1 MLKQFIEEHK
11 IKSIV
16 CCFSG
21 GKDSL
26 CSTHYTLSTLK
37 DYSIKKYVCFVDT
50 TVMIPDIIEYVN
62 KMFKEH
68 FEPLEAECHILKPK
82 TSFWDMAK
90 DWGVPQ
96 KNRRWCC
103 FYLKLQ
109 PLYEFSEKIPHPL
122 AHVLGLRK
130 TESRRRKDFTFSYH
144 DVNRD
149 IWKINPIIEW
159 SDKQVLNYIKENHL
173 PISPH
178 YSKGVQETCIC
189 LTPGTMA
196 LTFNG
201 FKPIESLK
209 PGERIFSYG
218 SSVNIDSVEK
228 VYFRTIDEDIFE
240 IKPFYLLSFKCTK
253 EHPIFVRTYRHHF
266 SREDSDERHYWREI
280 NEPQWITAKELW
292 QFYKQNRSLSPLKR
306 ERVYLA
312 FPIPQVEVDVE
323 GLDEYKLKVL
333 GYYIS
338 DGSHIRQHRRSGI
351 KPQEGLRFI
360 VKEEEFAHH
369 IFDSLSKA
377 FQKSP
382 RLTETTNHRGQHF
395 YDVKLYGREYSKFIA
410 EHVIE
415 AKGVK
420 KKYKAFKPH
429 ILWLPR
435 HKLRILLESMW
446 EGDGSVYNYRNEQVS
461 AYATQSLNLALQVQL
476 MLLRVGEIYGIN
488 HGKVYLVKKTLNQK
502 SYGFIE
508 KDVLWTPLKYIRVFK
523 HSGPVYNIE
532 TKVEK
537 NFITQGGLV
546 HNCGAFTTKK
556 TLKALRAYYPDFLEK
571 FAQLEDSFKK
581 KGSAFYIGK
590 KIYAKDLLKQK
601 TIEEYSRG

>member
-62 KMFKEH
+62 KIFKEH

-189 LTPGTMA
+189 
-196 LTFNG
+196 
-201 FKPIESLK
+201 
-209 PGERIFSYG
+209 
-218 SSVNIDSVEK
+218 
-228 VYFRTIDEDIFE
+228 
-240 IKPFYLLSFKCTK
+240 
-253 EHPIFVRTYRHHF
+253 
-266 SREDSDERHYWREI
+266 
-280 NEPQWITAKELW
+280 
-292 QFYKQNRSLSPLKR
+292 
-306 ERVYLA
+306 
-312 FPIPQVEVDVE
+312 
-323 GLDEYKLKVL
+323 
-333 GYYIS
+333 
-338 DGSHIRQHRRSGI
+338 
-351 KPQEGLRFI
+351 
-360 VKEEEFAHH
+360 
-369 IFDSLSKA
+369 
-377 FQKSP
+377 
-382 RLTETTNHRGQHF
+382 
-395 YDVKLYGREYSKFIA
+395 
-410 EHVIE
+410 
-415 AKGVK
+415 
-420 KKYKAFKPH
+420 
-429 ILWLPR
+429 
-435 HKLRILLESMW
+435 
-446 EGDGSVYNYRNEQVS
+446 
-461 AYATQSLNLALQVQL
+461 
-476 MLLRVGEIYGIN
+476 
-488 HGKVYLVKKTLNQK
+488 
-502 SYGFIE
+502 
-508 KDVLWTPLKYIRVFK
+508 
-523 HSGPVYNIE
+523 
-532 TKVEK
+532 
-537 NFITQGGLV
+537 
-546 HNCGAFTTKK
+546 GAFTTKK